1 MSDRQNRYAAFEQ
14 FYKESNTLFKKYANN
29 PKSKRLDSL
38 YSFYVRPGGRFGGYN
53 KKIIDIFY
61 GYRPFNIVKTLDND
75 FRIKI
80 KAERASGATLS
91 YQQVDD
97 GCVLCT
103 ISPAFSENFH
113 YPENFILLDII
124 KDPSSLTIKSKWH
137 WRFFQAYMESTCLDG
152 NPSMIQKLHM
162 VYLRCF
168 KKYVIDG
175 TLQKRK
181 STKFFCDM
189 MKYALTVGLSGFIIL
204 AVSWIKDSDN
214 ANQDTERHQELLA
227 AISIISENVRSIA
240 DSAKELKESAD
251 KNHQEKIE
259 IFNSTISEGISKI
272 EYAIKTLNADKV
284 HTSTNN

>member
-1 MSDRQNRYAAFEQ
+1 MSDRQNRYVAFEQ
-14 FYKESNTLFKKYANN
+14 FYKESITLFKKYADN

-38 YSFYVRPGGRFGGYN
+38 YSFYVKPGGRFVGYN
-53 KKIIDIFY
+53 KKIVEIFY
-61 GYRPFNIVKTLDND
+61 GYRPFNIVKTLDNN
-75 FRIKI
+75 FRIKT

-91 YQQVDD
+91 YQQADD

-152 NPSMIQKLHM
+152 NPSMIQKLYM

-168 KKYVIDG
+168 KEYVIDG

-181 STKFFCDM
+181 ATKFFCDI

-204 AVSWIKDSDN
+204 AVSWAKDSN
-214 ANQDTERHQELLA
+214 NNNQIIERHRELLDA
-227 AISIISENVRSIA
+227 FSVMSDNIRSIT
-240 DSAKELKESAD
+240 DSARKINEITE
-251 KNHQEKIE
+251 KNQQEIRDNFNL
-259 IFNSTISEGISKI
+259 INSTILDKTSRI
-272 EYAIKTLNADKV
+272 ECTITPTKENKEIK
-284 HTSTNN
+284 